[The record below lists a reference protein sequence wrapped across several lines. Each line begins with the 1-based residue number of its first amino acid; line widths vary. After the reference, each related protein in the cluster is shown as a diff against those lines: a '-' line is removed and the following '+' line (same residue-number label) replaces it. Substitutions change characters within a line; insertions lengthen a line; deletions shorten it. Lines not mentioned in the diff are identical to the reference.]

1 MSLRRQL
8 NAQGIRHS
16 NADSL
21 THARDV
27 AERSRQRETAWIPE
41 TVNDSNPASVF
52 KLRGDDLNLP
62 KGIYFTGNGKDEK
75 IVAGVDFEKHLAA
88 ANWERRFHYAPM
100 KRGDKVSTVRRKS
113 NGAAIGET
121 IVNLAPWQMLWV
133 NGELARWEKAGI
145 STDDRK
151 EMLFAFLDP
160 LRKTVVSV
168 FAEKTGRD
176 VSGSYLHLD
185 SNKIHPAII
194 SSRTDSN
201 NQLVGEKYLRTIGP
215 WSVAQHRIKEIGAAD
230 SADNRLQQN
239 LERFRERHGKDV
251 IPLDIQLHSALDKK
265 FDEQVASMGPDAM
278 KRFEMAKKEYRG
290 WKEKNRKEAV
300 LRSPSSQN
308 IAWDVIRLVSPLL
321 PPQVQA
327 TPRLAHTAVQV
338 IQVISAALDAIA
350 PPTQPPPQQTQTQTR
365 EIDKVL

>member
-8 NAQGIRHS
+8 DAKGIRHS
-16 NADSL
+16 NADSE

-27 AERSRQRETAWIPE
+27 AARSRQRGTAWIPE
-41 TVNDSNPASVF
+41 TVNDPNPASVF

-62 KGIYFTGNGKDEK
+62 KGIYFTGIGKDEK
-75 IVAGVDFEKHLAA
+75 SVAGVDFEKHLAA

-100 KRGDKVSTVRRKS
+100 KRGDKVSMVRRKS
-113 NGAAIGET
+113 NGPAIGET
-121 IVNLAPWQMLWV
+121 IVNLAPWQMLWI
-133 NGELARWEKAGI
+133 NAELARWEKAGI
-145 STDDRK
+145 SFEDRK

-176 VSGSYLHLD
+176 VPGSYLHLD

-194 SSRTDSN
+194 SSRTNSN

-215 WSVAQHRIKEIGAAD
+215 WSVAQYRISQIGAAD
-230 SADNRLQQN
+230 PADNRLQQN
-239 LERFRERHGKDV
+239 LERFRERHGRDCV
-251 IPLDIQLHSALDKK
+251 PLDIQLHVALDKK
-265 FDEQVASMGPDAM
+265 FAEQVAATGADAL

-300 LRSPSSQN
+300 LRSPSSQR

-327 TPRLAHTAVQV
+327 TLRLAHTAVQV
-338 IQVISAALDAIA
+338 IQVISAALDAFA
-350 PPTQPPPQQTQTQTR
+350 PPPQPQQQTQTR